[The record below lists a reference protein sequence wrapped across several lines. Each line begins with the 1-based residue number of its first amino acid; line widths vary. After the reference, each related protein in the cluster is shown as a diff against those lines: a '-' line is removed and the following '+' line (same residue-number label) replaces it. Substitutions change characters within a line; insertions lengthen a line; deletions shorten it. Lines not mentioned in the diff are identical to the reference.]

1 MTEEIPRRRHWE
13 QYRIEPK
20 KHIKL
25 MEELLDSTSN
35 LSPEE
40 ALKAL
45 KKLQK
50 VQQALELKLYESRNE
65 LSPFRK

>member
-1 MTEEIPRRRHWE
+1 MTDETPRRRHWE

-50 VQQALELKLYESRNE
+50 VQQVLELKLYESGNE
-65 LSPFRK
+65 LSPLKE

>member
-1 MTEEIPRRRHWE
+1 MTDETPRRRHWE

-40 ALKAL
+40 VLKAL
-45 KKLQK
+45 IKLQK
-50 VQQALELKLYESRNE
+50 VQQALELKLYESRNK

>member
-1 MTEEIPRRRHWE
+1 MTDEAPRRRHWE

-20 KHIKL
+20 NHIKL

-50 VQQALELKLYESRNE
+50 VQQALELKLYESGNN
-65 LSPFRK
+65 

>member
-1 MTEEIPRRRHWE
+1 MTEKTKGRRHWE

-20 KHIKL
+20 QHIKL
-25 MEELLDSTSN
+25 MEELLESTSN

-50 VQQALELKLYESRNE
+50 VQQALELKLYESRI
-65 LSPFRK
+65 K

>member
-1 MTEEIPRRRHWE
+1 MTEKTKGRRHWE
-13 QYRIEPK
+13 QDRIEPK
-20 KHIKL
+20 QHIKL

-50 VQQALELKLYESRNE
+50 VQQALELKLYESGNN
-65 LSPFRK
+65 

>member
-1 MTEEIPRRRHWE
+1 MTDEMPRRRHWE

-20 KHIKL
+20 KHFKL
-25 MEELLDSTSN
+25 MEQLLDSTSN

-50 VQQALELKLYESRNE
+50 VQQALELKLYESGNN
-65 LSPFRK
+65 

>member
-1 MTEEIPRRRHWE
+1 MTDETPRRRHWE

-25 MEELLDSTSN
+25 MEELLDSTSD

-40 ALKAL
+40 ALRAL

-50 VQQALELKLYESRNE
+50 VQ
-65 LSPFRK
+65 

>member
-1 MTEEIPRRRHWE
+1 MTDEIPRRRHWE

-40 ALKAL
+40 VLKAL

-50 VQQALELKLYESRNE
+50 VQQTLELKLYESRNK

>member
-1 MTEEIPRRRHWE
+1 MNDEIPRRRHWE
-13 QYRIEPK
+13 QYLIEPK

-50 VQQALELKLYESRNE
+50 VQQALELKLYESR
-65 LSPFRK
+65 K

>member
-1 MTEEIPRRRHWE
+1 MDNETPRRRHWE
-13 QYRIEPK
+13 KYRTEPN
-20 KHIKL
+20 KHMVLIQ
-25 MEELLDSTSN
+25 ELLDSTSS

-50 VQQALELKLYESRNE
+50 VQQALELKLYESGSN
-65 LSPFRK
+65 

>member
-1 MTEEIPRRRHWE
+1 MTDETPRRRHWE

-25 MEELLDSTSN
+25 MEELVDSTSN

-50 VQQALELKLYESRNE
+50 VQQALELKLYESRNK